1 MTTMSIGKA
10 WEETLV
16 FIAREAALLFPVAM
30 LFIALPGLVLQEL
43 TPPELAAWSLA
54 PKAGTMPRVPPGYAM
69 GLMLSVVLMW
79 FGSLALFALAS
90 RPGISV
96 AEALRLSLARLPVL
110 LGASLLAAGA
120 GVLAILLLAIPL
132 MLLVGPAAPL
142 AVIVLVAGVV
152 GTRLILLN
160 LVVVDGTEGATGS
173 IRRAWKLTKGHFWRL
188 LGLLVILTLL
198 SAIAASAAQAVFGVL
213 AGLVGGASAAQFIG
227 GLAAA
232 VASTVIQVYL
242 LVMLARLYRQA
253 EGG

>member
-10 WEETLV
+10 WEEALV
-16 FIAREAALLFPVAM
+16 FISREAALLFPVAL

-54 PKAGTMPRVPPGYAM
+54 PQAGTMPNVPPSYAI
-69 GLMLSVVLMW
+69 GLMLSVILMW

-96 AEALRLSLARLPVL
+96 AEALRLSLVRLPVL
-110 LGASLLAAGA
+110 LGASLLAG
-120 GVLAILLLAIPL
+120 GFVLLAVLLLAIPL
-132 MLLVGPAAPL
+132 MLLVGPAAPF
-142 AVIVLVAGVV
+142 AVIILVAGFM

-173 IRRAWKLTKGHFWRL
+173 IRHAWKLTKGHFWRL
-188 LGLLVILTLL
+188 LGLLIILTLI

-213 AGLVGGASAAQFIG
+213 AGLVGGASAAKFIG

-232 VASTVIQVYL
+232 AASTVIQVYL

-253 EGG
+253 EAG